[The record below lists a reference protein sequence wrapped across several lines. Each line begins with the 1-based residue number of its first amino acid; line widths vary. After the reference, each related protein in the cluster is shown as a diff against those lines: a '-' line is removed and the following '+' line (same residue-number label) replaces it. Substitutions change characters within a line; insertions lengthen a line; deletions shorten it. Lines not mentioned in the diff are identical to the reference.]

1 MLLWFVFEVGTYLRL
16 ICEAVLAHT
25 VAAPHASFNGKT
37 IGLLI
42 FGYFTAVR
50 TQRP

>member
-1 MLLWFVFEVGTYLRL
+1 MCEVGTYLRL
-16 ICEAVLAHT
+16 ICEAVLART
-25 VAAPHASFNGKT
+25 VAAAAHASSDGKT

-42 FGYFTAVR
+42 LGYFTAVW